1 MATIHVNRGG
11 TNLGTFSEEEV
22 RSGLQAGRFQATDLG
37 WREGMAAWQ
46 PLSQFTEFAADIAAG
61 AAAAAPAP
69 TPPTAGTPPSSPA
82 PVVAAP
88 APPSGPRTGLP
99 WENRNGQG
107 VVAAFFETVRLVL
120 TNPGQAFTQ
129 MRTSGGF
136 ADPLLFGLIGGSIG
150 VIIYTLLALMMHSLG
165 LFASMASR
173 ESALNGMMGFGLGG
187 AMIVFRLILTPIFIV
202 IGLFIGAAITH
213 LCLMMIGGARRE
225 FETTFR
231 ALSFAY
237 GATSLFLIAPCCG
250 GFIFLVWCL
259 VAQCIG
265 LAKAHEID
273 TGRAVLAVFLPFI
286 LCCGAMTV
294 LFMMMLGGLTTALQ
308 HANQ

>member
-46 PLSQFTEFAADIAAG
+46 PLSQFTEFAGDIAAG

-82 PVVAAP
+82 PVIAVP
-88 APPSGPRTGLP
+88 EPPSGPRTGLP

-129 MRTSGGF
+129 MKTSGGF
-136 ADPLLFGLIGGSIG
+136 TDPLLFGLIGGSIG
-150 VIIYTLLALMMHSLG
+150 VIIYTLFALMMHSLG

-237 GATSLFLIAPCCG
+237 GSTSLFLIAPCCG
-250 GFIFLVWCL
+250 GLIFLVWYL

-273 TGRAVLAVFLPFI
+273 TGRAVLAVFLPLI
-286 LCCGAMTV
+286 LCCGALTI
-294 LFMMMLGGLTTALQ
+294 LLMMIGGLTTVLQ
-308 HANQ
+308 HANR